1 MLHRSERRA
10 KDLKNVDDQ
19 EQFRITDQNTDWSEQ
34 IKKNLKVHKKEEE
47 KNPESWSKESHECPK
62 LGSIKPW

>member
-10 KDLKNVDDQ
+10 KDIKNVDDQ

-34 IKKNLKVHKKEEE
+34 IKKKFK
-47 KNPESWSKESHECPK
+47 ST
-62 LGSIKPW
+62 

>member
-1 MLHRSERRA
+1 MFHRSERRA

-47 KNPESWSKESHECPK
+47 ENPESWSKESHECPK